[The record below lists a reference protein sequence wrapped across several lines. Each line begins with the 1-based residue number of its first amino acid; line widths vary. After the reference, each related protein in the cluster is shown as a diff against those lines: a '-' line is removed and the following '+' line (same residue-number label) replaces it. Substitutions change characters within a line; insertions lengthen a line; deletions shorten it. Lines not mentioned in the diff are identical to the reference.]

1 MMLGLAALEWCCVL
15 RFLQE
20 EEEEEDEEEED
31 EEDEEE
37 EEEEEEEG
45 DDDAGS
51 VASSGSGVVGAVLN
65 KVEPASSM
73 FLMCDVQER
82 WRSAFEDTGADDGK
96 VADTIEVRKTPP

>member
-1 MMLGLAALEWCCVL
+1 M
-15 RFLQE
+15 
-20 EEEEEDEEEED
+20 
-31 EEDEEE
+31 
-37 EEEEEEEG
+37 
-45 DDDAGS
+45 
-51 VASSGSGVVGAVLN
+51 VGAVLN